1 MNHVHADGNMTVDM
15 APVDLLSHGIIISTA
30 EAGRE
35 KGVFKAYHVGS
46 SHTNRI
52 TSGNYF

>member
-1 MNHVHADGNMTVDM
+1 MNHVHVDGNTTVDI